1 MSAQTTPTLNVEDI
15 IIVGAGPAGAYLA
28 YLLAQNGIYATI
40 IDDSHPREKPCGG
53 AISPFALSKFPILE
67 RAPHSRTIDR
77 IMAVSPKGRE
87 AMLHVPKDSGMVVYR
102 EHLDWYLLQQAL
114 NHGAKLVRERV
125 TDIEGKTDGWLIRTR
140 SGEFSSRIVVGADGV
155 NSVVRRRI
163 VGHIPRKNIGA
174 CIGYFARGYEKDY
187 GIIRFLDGC
196 NGYAWVF
203 PRETHASIGLGM
215 DMKQARNLRGH
226 LTEFAKQ
233 YVPNMETPSRY
244 GALIPAIREP
254 HFFDMPCSGP
264 NWILVGDAA
273 GHVNPITGE
282 GVLYALWS
290 AELASRALT
299 EGNPG
304 KFDALWREEYY
315 PELVEACRLVR
326 FIYSARVLNFF
337 VGRAS
342 RSKAAER
349 ILADLLADPQS
360 YRGLV
365 KRAILS
371 LPMILFESTLGS
383 TRLVRVPSS
392 ER

>member
-1 MSAQTTPTLNVEDI
+1 MPMLNVEDI

-28 YLLAQNGIYATI
+28 YLLARNGIHATI
-40 IDDSHPREKPCGG
+40 FDDSHPREKPCGG
-53 AISPFALSKFPILE
+53 AISPFALRKFPILE
-67 RAPHSRTIDR
+67 RVPHSRTIDR

-87 AMLHVPKDSGMVVYR
+87 AMLHLPKDSGMVVSR
-102 EHLDWYLLQQAL
+102 EHLDWYLLQQAV
-114 NHGAKLVRERV
+114 NHGAKLVKERV
-125 TDIEGKTDGWLIRTR
+125 TDIEGKADGWLIRTR
-140 SGEFSSRIVVGADGV
+140 NGESSSRIVIGADGV

-163 VGHIPRKNIGA
+163 VGHIPRKNIAA

-196 NGYAWVF
+196 NGYAWIF
-203 PRETHASIGLGM
+203 PRETHASIGVGM
-215 DMKQARNLRGH
+215 DIKRANNLRGH
-226 LTEFAKQ
+226 LNGFVEQ
-233 YVPNMETPSRY
+233 YIPNMEKPSRY

-254 HFFDMPCSGP
+254 SFFNMPCSGL
-264 NWILVGDAA
+264 NWILIGDAA

-282 GVLYALWS
+282 GILYALWS

-299 EGNPG
+299 EGNPS
-304 KFDALWREEYY
+304 KFDVLWRGEYY

-337 VGRAS
+337 ITRAS

-349 ILADLLADPQS
+349 ILAELFTNAQS

-365 KRAILS
+365 KRVLAS
-371 LPMILFESTLGS
+371 LPGILLESTLG
-383 TRLVRVPSS
+383 
-392 ER
+392 